1 MKKLSTY
8 LFLILFSFQTPS
20 WADDIRDFQIEGM
33 SIGDS
38 ALDYFSEE
46 EIKKNKVNYYNS
58 EEFVPVYIEDSSK
71 FNNYNGVQFHYKKND
86 KNFKIFALSG
96 IIWFKNNI
104 NDCHRKMKEI
114 DKELTDLFTNA
125 ERDNRGTQSHGADK
139 SGKSKIKQII
149 FTFKSGDD
157 TAITCTDW
165 TKKMKYPD
173 NLRISLAKKE
183 LITWIKTEA
192 YK

>member
-1 MKKLSTY
+1 MKRLLAY
-8 LFLILFSFQTPS
+8 LFLVLGLGLVVNVK
-20 WADDIRDFQIEGM
+20 ADDIRDFEIEEM

-38 ALDYFSEE
+38 LLDYFSEE

-114 DKELTDLFTNA
+114 DKELTDLFLNYL
-125 ERDNRGTQSHGADK
+125 D
-139 SGKSKIKQII
+139 
-149 FTFKSGDD
+149 
-157 TAITCTDW
+157 
-165 TKKMKYPD
+165 
-173 NLRISLAKKE
+173 ISFL
-183 LITWIKTEA
+183 LSSP
-192 YK
+192 YN

>member
-1 MKKLSTY
+1 MKK
-8 LFLILFSFQTPS
+8 FIAILILIFVLQTPS
-20 WADDIRDFQIEGM
+20 QADDIRDFQIEGM

-38 ALDYFSEE
+38 LLDYFSEE

-125 ERDNRGTQSHGADK
+125 EKDNRGTQSHDADK
-139 SGKSKIKQII
+139 SGKSKIKKIV

-157 TAITCTDW
+157 TSISCTDW

-173 NLRISLAKKE
+173 NLKVSLGKKE
-183 LITWIKTEA
+183 LITWIKTKA